1 MKADYNT
8 KIAELEKKILDNH
21 NNKCITI
28 QEFNKLTA
36 EHFTATLKQANLAI
50 RADTDDLVEK
60 AETDG
65 KLKHFNKKVTS
76 NKIKHV
82 ETEKKLTDLK
92 NMLSD
97 KGYEFLW
104 SRMYFTSD
112 DSYQNFFVFAPI
124 LSWLILGNNKKFANL
139 ISIKISSEKI
149 KPFDTSFETTMFNLA
164 NGRVILKFNNF
175 LLL

>member
-1 MKADYNT
+1 MKTDYNT

-50 RADTDDLVEK
+50 RTDIDDLVEK
-60 AETDG
+60 TETDG

-97 KGYEFLW
+97 KGYEFL
-104 SRMYFTSD
+104 
-112 DSYQNFFVFAPI
+112 
-124 LSWLILGNNKKFANL
+124 
-139 ISIKISSEKI
+139 
-149 KPFDTSFETTMFNLA
+149 
-164 NGRVILKFNNF
+164 
-175 LLL
+175 